1 MVVDS
6 KPLARDSFAARLKH
20 SYRNPAMRC
29 EVDGE
34 EPCHAGEVDGDT
46 QQPILVS
53 IRPIR
58 KGSELSW
65 DYGDMF
71 PYEKHGFSR
80 Y

>member
-20 SYRNPAMRC
+20 SYRNPAR
-29 EVDGE
+29 
-34 EPCHAGEVDGDT
+34 EVDGDT

-65 DYGDMF
+65 DYGNLF

-80 Y
+80 